1 MPLAPPPGLRV
12 PMLELLLGCSLEQMS
27 LDVIQ
32 RLVDERQPEDQVLDF
47 KVTGYARDGLEAA
60 KDVAAMANAHGGLLL
75 LGVAETA
82 SCASKIK
89 PVDVSDG
96 EKRRLYR
103 LIGRHLEPQ
112 VRDLWVESL
121 PDESGI
127 HGVLMIAVPAS
138 EDAPHGVF
146 TDEKSTWWPI
156 RRGTSTGY
164 MREAELAARFR
175 QRDSRAGARDETL
188 SRVHH
193 EGVGR
198 LNTKMQA
205 FLALSAVPE
214 RAGHWRTDKNSSR
227 EWLRTQ
233 LQNLYNGGISPDQSV
248 LTGRRRVMHSGEY
261 DFRGSSTNWHLE
273 YHQDGSSFSA
283 LAVSHLPPGLLRRG
297 EPAYVPVHRETLEQ
311 YTVLQLMLAA
321 AHAARAG
328 AGGDLFVT
336 AQLVGIA
343 SGTQVTWQR
352 DDNTMTTLEG
362 APLGIAEPHPVFEFA
377 RVAGSITLLQPT
389 AVTETVPM
397 AVVTS
402 TTELLS
408 SASLIVRELLA
419 EFNAAERVL
428 LLPDGTL
435 SEEGTAATSP
445 RGEVLL
451 NWSRANLDKK

>member
-1 MPLAPPPGLRV
+1 
-12 PMLELLLGCSLEQMS
+12 MLELLLGCSLEQMS
-27 LDVIQ
+27 LDVVQ
-32 RLVDERQPEDQVLDF
+32 RLVDERQAEDQVLDF
-47 KVTGYARDGLEAA
+47 KLTGYAKDDLEAA

-75 LGVAETA
+75 LGVAENA
-82 SCASKIK
+82 SRANKIK

-96 EKRRLYR
+96 EKTRLYR
-103 LIGRHLEPQ
+103 LIGRHLDPQ
-112 VRDLWVESL
+112 VRDLWIESL
-121 PDESGI
+121 PDESGT

-146 TDEKSTWWPI
+146 TGEKSTWWPI

-175 QRDSRAGARDETL
+175 QRDIRADVRDETL
-188 SRVHH
+188 GRVHH

-198 LNTKMQA
+198 LNTQVQA

-214 RAGHWRTDKNSSR
+214 RVGHWRTDKSSSR

-233 LQNLYNGGISPDQSV
+233 LQNIFSGGISPDQSV

-261 DFRGSSTNWHLE
+261 DFRGSSSNWHLE
-273 YHQDGSSFSA
+273 YHQDGGSFGA
-283 LAVSHLPPGLLRRG
+283 LAVSHLPPPPLRRG
-297 EPAYVPVHRETLEQ
+297 EPAYVPVHRETLEHHA
-311 YTVLQLMLAA
+311 VLQLMLAA

-328 AGGDLFVT
+328 AGGDLLVT
-336 AQLVGIA
+336 AQLVGIV

-352 DDNTMTTLEG
+352 DDNTATTLEDI
-362 APLGIAEPHPVFEFA
+362 PLGIAEPHPFFEFA
-377 RVAGSITLLQPT
+377 RVVGSITLLQPT

-397 AVVTS
+397 AVLTG
-402 TTELLS
+402 TTDLLS

-419 EFNAAERVL
+419 EFNASDRVL

-435 SEEGTAATSP
+435 SEEGVAATSH

-451 NWSRANLDKK
+451 NWSRANLDKT